1 MKQLLFIAGTAAACG
16 LAGCAGTAPPPP
28 ADASAPAQWH
38 APLPHDGTLAGLTAW
53 WQQWNDPLLLELLA
67 AAQTASPDVATAGA
81 RVAQARATRV
91 AAGAALLPTVDATA
105 AAARGNAQPPAP
117 LASTVQAGLQTAWE
131 IDLFGGNRA
140 AARAAQA
147 RLEGAEAG
155 WHEARVAVAAE
166 TATSYVRLRT
176 CERQRAVA
184 DEDARSRGETARLA
198 ALSAK
203 AGFTAPADAALA
215 RASAADA
222 SARATQQ
229 GTQCDLEVKGL
240 VALSGFAEARL
251 RERLAAAW
259 VAPAAGTPPVPAVPA
274 QLLAQRPDVQRAERE
289 VAAASDDVGSAQAQR
304 YPRLSLAGSIAAGA
318 VRSGGVTT
326 DLQTW
331 SIGPLALS
339 LPLFDGGRRTANV
352 EAAKARYAEAVA
364 QYAARVRQGVRE
376 VEEALVT
383 LDSARRRGD
392 DARVAADGYRASL
405 AATDA
410 RYRSG
415 LASLVEL
422 EESRRTALAAQ
433 TALVGLERER
443 LTAWVALYRAL
454 GGGWSAP
461 PAPSVAQRATAF

>member
-1 MKQLLFIAGTAAACG
+1 
-16 LAGCAGTAPPPP
+16 
-28 ADASAPAQWH
+28 
-38 APLPHDGTLAGLTAW
+38 
-53 WQQWNDPLLLELLA
+53 
-67 AAQTASPDVATAGA
+67 
-81 RVAQARATRV
+81 
-91 AAGAALLPTVDATA
+91 
-105 AAARGNAQPPAP
+105 
-117 LASTVQAGLQTAWE
+117 
-131 IDLFGGNRA
+131 
-140 AARAAQA
+140 
-147 RLEGAEAG
+147 
-155 WHEARVAVAAE
+155 
-166 TATSYVRLRT
+166 
-176 CERQRAVA
+176 
-184 DEDARSRGETARLA
+184 
-198 ALSAK
+198 
-203 AGFTAPADAALA
+203 
-215 RASAADA
+215 
-222 SARATQQ
+222 
-229 GTQCDLEVKGL
+229 
-240 VALSGFAEARL
+240 
-251 RERLAAAW
+251 
-259 VAPAAGTPPVPAVPA
+259 VPA

-352 EAAKARYAEAVA
+352 EAANARYAEAVA